1 MAGGGS
7 VAPLGAGCSRA
18 ELEGRGSGG
27 EGRVVAQSGE
37 REVEEDMLDRS
48 VRESKRVRDGF
59 FDREKSSAQS
69 EIAKELVVPGQNIVA
84 KIHLAAR

>member
-27 EGRVVAQSGE
+27 EGRVVAQRGE
-37 REVEEDMLDRS
+37 REVEEDMSD
-48 VRESKRVRDGF
+48 
-59 FDREKSSAQS
+59 
-69 EIAKELVVPGQNIVA
+69 
-84 KIHLAAR
+84 

>member
-37 REVEEDMLDRS
+37 REVEEDMSD
-48 VRESKRVRDGF
+48 
-59 FDREKSSAQS
+59 
-69 EIAKELVVPGQNIVA
+69 
-84 KIHLAAR
+84 

>member
-27 EGRVVAQSGE
+27 EGRVVAQRGE
-37 REVEEDMLDRS
+37 RDVEEVVSDRS
-48 VRESKRVRDGF
+48 VRESKRVHDGL
-59 FDREKSSAQS
+59 FDGEKSCAKSV
-69 EIAKELVVPGQNIVA
+69 IAKELVVRGQNVGA
-84 KIHLAAR
+84 KIHIAAL

>member
-48 VRESKRVRDGF
+48 VRESKRVRDGL
-59 FDREKSSAQS
+59 FDGEKSSAQS